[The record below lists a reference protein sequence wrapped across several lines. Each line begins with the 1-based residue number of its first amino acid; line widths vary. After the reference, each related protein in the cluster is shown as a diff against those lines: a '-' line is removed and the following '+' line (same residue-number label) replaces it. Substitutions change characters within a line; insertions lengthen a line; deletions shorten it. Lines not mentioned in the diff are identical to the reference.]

1 MATRVPIQVAQQRQA
16 LPVGTSAPRVPLITP
31 TDTTGEALSR
41 LGAGLAQVGD
51 AARRLQEEDD
61 RAWVSKA
68 ASDDQLKW
76 MTRLGELKNAA
87 QPGAPDFTPSVLNEF
102 DQYSQEALQSAP
114 PSAKRFYQA
123 QMGQLR
129 EYLIRNSVP
138 WQAQQHRANTVD
150 QYEQGLNT
158 DIATVS
164 RDPSAYQERLAA
176 RLAVLNSSS
185 LPPDLRSDMAR
196 KTSEAMSL
204 AAETAEMQRDPTAW
218 LQRRG
223 LMTSIDPQGGA
234 LEISD
239 RVRSFEPDVRRAA
252 AGTGVDPTVLL
263 AQIQAES
270 GGDPSAVS
278 PKGAT
283 GLSQFMPDTATR
295 YGVNPSDPQ
304 SSIAGQAQYMRD
316 LLKMFDGDYAKAV
329 AGYNW
334 GEGNVQRA
342 IKRFGDNWLSRAPK
356 ETRDY
361 VGKVLGASGGSQIL
375 LARVGD
381 GLMTDLGE
389 SAEFPRSGVFSY
401 DGLSWSAQQRLRERA
416 ITLSKQTQVDAQAL
430 IGDTVR
436 DQQAAWL
443 SGANYTGPE
452 VSRDQ
457 FISAYGASEGA
468 QRWQQHQDAWQT
480 GQDIQMLGGMSAAE
494 QAALLQRRQPAGG
507 PGFAENS
514 RRYAILQN
522 AAETVQRQRAEDP
535 ANAVLHSS
543 ESVGAAY
550 KDIQRAAS
558 MGDMNAMA
566 QASRSYAGRTIGEQ
580 RRVGVLQPRIL
591 SNGEVARISAEFLD
605 TSEGGRNAAELMDSL
620 QNQWGPYFKDVY
632 AQLATSGKLP
642 PSALVAPNMSDSGA
656 AERLVRSTQPGA
668 MKAYKEIIGPAA
680 AKDID
685 TDMRKAM
692 SPFLATLIN
701 QNGGE
706 GTYEAVRSSAEA
718 LAMSYVASGKT
729 ARDAVA
735 QAYQETVG
743 HAYQFK
749 NTYRVPVKE
758 SPDEV
763 ELGVR
768 QLLHDPTSIPAQ
780 VFPDLSGQRP
790 EAARAAMNDL
800 LKNSSVLVTDG
811 DEAGLDLFVDQ
822 GAGLVP
828 VMGMDGRQIN
838 FPWAVLR
845 DIGKAPEGLRRYAP
859 PAETSGG
866 AAVFYRTPGGRP

>member
-1 MATRVPIQVAQQRQA
+1 MASRIPIQVAQQRQA

-31 TDTTGEALSR
+31 TDTSGEAISR
-41 LGAGLAQVGD
+41 LGAGVSQIGD

-76 MTRLGELKNAA
+76 MTRLDDLKNAA
-87 QPGAPDFTPSVLNEF
+87 QPGAPGFTPTVLNEF
-102 DQYSQEALQSAP
+102 DQYSQEAIQNAP

-129 EYLIRNSVP
+129 EYLVRNSVP
-138 WQAQQHRANTVD
+138 WQAQQHRAHNVD
-150 QYEQGLNT
+150 QYEQGLNS
-158 DIATVS
+158 DLATIS
-164 RDPSAYQERLAA
+164 RDPSVFQDRLAS
-176 RLAVLNSSS
+176 RLAILNSSS
-185 LPPDLRSDMAR
+185 LPPDVRSDMDR
-196 KTSEAMSL
+196 KTRESMSL
-204 AAETAEMQRDPTAW
+204 AAETADMQRDPTAW

-223 LMTSIDPQGGA
+223 LMTSIDPRNGA
-234 LEISD
+234 LEISAQ
-239 RVRSFEPDVRRAA
+239 VRQFEPDVRRAA
-252 AGTGVDPTVLL
+252 AGAGVDPSVLL

-270 GGDPSAVS
+270 GGNPAAVS
-278 PKGAT
+278 PKGAM

-295 YGVNPSDPQ
+295 YGVNPKDPQ
-304 SSIAGQAQYMRD
+304 SSIAGQAQYMSD
-316 LLKMFDGDYAKAV
+316 LLKMFNGDYAKAV

-334 GEGNVQRA
+334 GEGSVQKA
-342 IKRFGDNWLSRAPK
+342 VKRYGDSWLSHAPK

-361 VGKVLGASGGSQIL
+361 VGKVLGVRAGGQVL
-375 LARVGD
+375 LAQVGD
-381 GLMTDLGE
+381 GVMANMGDEPT
-389 SAEFPRSGVFSY
+389 APRSNVASY

-436 DQQAAWL
+436 DQQGAWL
-443 SGANYTGPE
+443 SGLNYTGPE

-480 GQDIQMLGGMSAAE
+480 GQDIQALGGMSATE

-507 PGFAENS
+507 PGFADDS
-514 RRYAILQN
+514 RRYSILQR
-522 AAETVQRQRAEDP
+522 AAETVQRQRTEDP

-550 KDIQRAAS
+550 QDIQRAAS
-558 MGDMNAMA
+558 SGDMAAMA
-566 QASRSYAGRTIGEQ
+566 QASRTYAGRTIGEQ
-580 RRVGVLQPRIL
+580 RRVGVLQPKVL

-605 TSEGGRNAAELMDSL
+605 TAEGGRNAAELMSSL
-620 QNQWGPYFKDVY
+620 QSQWGPYFNDVY
-632 AQLATSGKLP
+632 GQLAKSGKLP
-642 PSALVAPNMSDSGA
+642 PSALVVPNMSDSGA

-668 MKAYKEIIGPAA
+668 AKAYKEIIGPTA
-680 AKDID
+680 AKDVD
-685 TDMRKAM
+685 TDLRKAM

-718 LAMSYVASGKT
+718 LAMSYVAGGKT
-729 ARDAVA
+729 VKDAVA
-735 QAYQETVG
+735 QAYRETVG

-749 NTYRVPVKE
+749 STYRVPVKE
-758 SPDEV
+758 SPNDV
-763 ELGVR
+763 EAGVR
-768 QLLHDPTSIPAQ
+768 HVLHDPGAIPAQ

-790 EAARAAMNDL
+790 EAARAAMTDL
-800 LKNSSVLVTDG
+800 LKNSAVLVTDG

-828 VMGMDGRQIN
+828 VMGVDGRQIN

-845 DIGKAPEGLRRYAP
+845 DIGKPPEGQRRYAP